1 MVHKKGAALSPQD
14 LTMADAI
21 RLTEKAESTIRA
33 WIKSGA
39 IEAYQ
44 DRQGWWRINRDSL
57 LYKAAE
63 GAQKRPLRTPQ
74 PEGGAST
81 TPQSTPLEKALT
93 EALERERR
101 INDELRDQVKNLEGE
116 LIKLTS
122 ELRALLNKETGG
134 KLSRWFRAS

>member
-1 MVHKKGAALSPQD
+1 MGHKKGTTVPSED
-14 LTMADAI
+14 LTMAEAI

-44 DRQGWWRINRDSL
+44 DKQGWWRINRGTL

-63 GAQKRPLRTPQ
+63 GAQKRPSRAPQTEGLAAISPQ
-74 PEGGAST
+74 PS
-81 TPQSTPLEKALT
+81 PLEKTLI

-101 INDELRDQVKNLEGE
+101 INDELRSQVKHLEGE
-116 LIKLTS
+116 FIKLAA
-122 ELRALLNKETGG
+122 ELKAILNKETSG
-134 KLSRWFRAS
+134 KLSRWFRAG

>member
-1 MVHKKGAALSPQD
+1 MGHKKGTNVPPQD
-14 LTMADAI
+14 LSMAEAI

-33 WIKSGA
+33 WIKSCS

-57 LYKAAE
+57 LHKAAE
-63 GAQKRPLRTPQ
+63 GAQKRPPRAPQLEGTASIPPQ
-74 PEGGAST
+74 P
-81 TPQSTPLEKALT
+81 TPLEKALS

-101 INDELRDQVKNLEGE
+101 INDELRGQVRQLEGE
-116 LIKLTS
+116 LLKLTS
-122 ELRALLNKETGG
+122 ELKALLTKETSG

>member
-1 MVHKKGAALSPQD
+1 MGHKKGATVPSED
-14 LTMADAI
+14 LTMAEAM

-44 DRQGWWRINRDSL
+44 DKQGWWRINRDAL

-63 GAQKRPLRTPQ
+63 GAQKRPLRAPQLNTVSQSSPQ
-74 PEGGAST
+74 P
-81 TPQSTPLEKALT
+81 TPLEKALT

-101 INDELRDQVKNLEGE
+101 INDELRSQVKQLEGE
-116 LIKLTS
+116 FIKITA
-122 ELRALLNKETGG
+122 ELRAILSKETSG
-134 KLSRWFRAS
+134 KLSRWFRAG

>member
-1 MVHKKGAALSPQD
+1 MGHKKGATVPSED

-44 DRQGWWRINRDSL
+44 DKQGWWRINRDTL

-63 GAQKRPLRTPQ
+63 GAQKRPLRAPQLDRVSQSSPQ
-74 PEGGAST
+74 P
-81 TPQSTPLEKALT
+81 TPLE
-93 EALERERR
+93 
-101 INDELRDQVKNLEGE
+101 
-116 LIKLTS
+116 
-122 ELRALLNKETGG
+122 
-134 KLSRWFRAS
+134 